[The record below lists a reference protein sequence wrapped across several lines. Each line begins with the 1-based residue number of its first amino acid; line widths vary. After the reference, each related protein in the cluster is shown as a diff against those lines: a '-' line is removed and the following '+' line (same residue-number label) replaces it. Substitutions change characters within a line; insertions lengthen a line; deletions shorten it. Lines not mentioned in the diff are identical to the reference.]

1 MSEAVKVEEGLYT
14 RAKTLIVLVLGLRLR
29 GCVARDDSLI
39 FIAHSSAT
47 SDTRFAVD
55 LSIHLT

>member
-29 GCVARDDSLI
+29 GCVARDDSFDIYCSL
-39 FIAHSSAT
+39 FRYFRHEV
-47 SDTRFAVD
+47 RC
-55 LSIHLT
+55 